1 MGAPELGP
9 VDVGPAGIGS
19 VESERRAR
27 LTRRLLLVVLA
38 AALATAPVFLFA
50 EGFEARHFWRVAA
63 SNGGAALLCVVL
75 LAVLRKGH
83 VAPVGRALVF
93 GLLALVAGL
102 AWTNGEEVH
111 QNVVNFV
118 LVTVLA
124 SVLLGRRALLV
135 VAAIAALVM
144 AAIAW
149 KQAHAAAGEELL
161 EARFESISQFLP
173 SYAVITLVL
182 WFREAPAARAP
193 VTSPPSA

>member
-1 MGAPELGP
+1 MGADEAR
-9 VDVGPAGIGS
+9 PA
-19 VESERRAR
+19 ESGAAEMERRAR
-27 LTRRLLLVVLA
+27 LTRRLLRVVLV
-38 AALATAPVFLFA
+38 AALATAPLFLFA
-50 EGFEARHFWRVAA
+50 EGFEARHVGRVAA
-63 SNGGAALLCVVL
+63 SNGGAALLCLVL
-75 LAVLRKGH
+75 LRVLRRGH

-102 AWTNGEEVH
+102 ASTNGEEVH

-124 SVLLGRRALLV
+124 SVLLGRRPLLV

-149 KQAHAAAGEELL
+149 QQAHAAAGEELL

-182 WFREAPAARAP
+182 WFREAPAEA
-193 VTSPPSA
+193 VTADRRPTP